1 MQAYKKLYSEAQ
13 QDPEGFWLE
22 QASRLDWFTPPKTA
36 ANVRKNGMADWFPDG
51 KVNVS
56 HLALDAQINAGR
68 GGQVALYYDSPSP
81 IHKATTPINSS
92 KMKLQY
98 LQAS

>member
-36 ANVRKNGMADWFPDG
+36 ANVRKTAWLTGFRTA
-51 KVNVS
+51 K
-56 HLALDAQINAGR
+56 
-68 GGQVALYYDSPSP
+68 
-81 IHKATTPINSS
+81 
-92 KMKLQY
+92 
-98 LQAS
+98 

>member
-36 ANVRKNGMADWFPDG
+36 ANVRKNGMAD
-51 KVNVS
+51 
-56 HLALDAQINAGR
+56 
-68 GGQVALYYDSPSP
+68 
-81 IHKATTPINSS
+81 
-92 KMKLQY
+92 
-98 LQAS
+98 